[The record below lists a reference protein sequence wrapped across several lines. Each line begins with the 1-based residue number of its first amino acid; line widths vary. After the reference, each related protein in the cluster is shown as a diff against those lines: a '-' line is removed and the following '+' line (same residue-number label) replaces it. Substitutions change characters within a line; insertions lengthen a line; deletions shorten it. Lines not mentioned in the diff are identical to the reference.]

1 MILKNKF
8 FKINILTMLIVSF
21 LAVAAF
27 GQETAY
33 KPVAEEM
40 IGASGISWAPTV
52 SYSQL
57 VLTISRPDGTVFST
71 TFESGKTPYID
82 LGSILGSSY
91 SDGSYTYEL
100 RVIPSNAQ
108 KFRSESDFKAA
119 GEEGLRSHKALTQ
132 SGYFFIRG
140 GAIVT
145 PGESE
150 PGQLEGGQKGGPDTS
165 QEGLSGTSDICY
177 VDDLIVDGSLC
188 VGFDCTCNY
197 SFGFDTIVLK
207 ENNLRIFFD
216 DTSVGSFPSNNWRI
230 IINDSASGGASYF
243 GVEDSNAG
251 RRVFTLEAGAPS
263 HSLYV
268 DDGGRVG
275 FGTSTPVLDL
285 HVKSG
290 NTPALRLEQDGSS
303 GFSPQTWDVAGNE
316 TNFFVRDATNGSQL
330 PFKIRPGADSNSL
343 VIDSDN
349 DIGIGTLSPKD
360 DFSLELKR
368 TSGNAGILINNNDSV
383 EFKLNV
389 TTALVQIGSR
399 TNHKVNFVV
408 NNAAQMTLDTNG
420 YLGIGDTTPSYPI
433 EVAIANGARLETS
446 GNWVNPSSRELKE
459 NIQSLTAEEA
469 EDTLAGLN
477 PVKYNYKVDKTEG
490 YVGFIAED
498 VPELVA
504 VKDRKG
510 LVTMDVVAVLT
521 KVVQEQQKSLKEQQ
535 ESINQQKKVIADL
548 NKRIAGLEKD
558 SN

>member
-1 MILKNKF
+1 MIKINKF

-21 LAVAAF
+21 LAVAVH
-27 GQETAY
+27 GQETAS
-33 KPVAEEM
+33 KPVADEM
-40 IGASGISWAPTV
+40 IGASGISWVPRV
-52 SYSQL
+52 NYSQL

-71 TFESGKTPYID
+71 TFESGKTPYAD

-100 RVIPSNAQ
+100 RVIPANAQ
-108 KFRSESDFKAA
+108 KFRLESDIEAV
-119 GEEGLRSHKALTQ
+119 GGMQSHKALTQ
-132 SGYFFIRG
+132 SGYFLIQG

-145 PGESE
+145 PGETE
-150 PGQLEGGQKGGPDTS
+150 PGQEGGGLKSGGPDTG

-216 DTSVGSFPSNNWRI
+216 DTSAGSFPSNNWRI

-251 RRVFTLEAGAPS
+251 RRVFTLEAGAPA

-316 TNFFVRDATNGSQL
+316 TNFFVRDVTNGSQL
-330 PFKIRPGADSNSL
+330 PFRIRPGAPSSS
-343 VIDSDN
+343 VFIDVDG
-349 DIGIGTLSPKD
+349 DIGFRTSAPGFPIH
-360 DFSLELKR
+360 LKTDSSTNAAIVAER
-368 TSGNAGILINNNDSV
+368 TSGATNFMSATASFGQFGTVSDHPVRILVNSASKMQLNADNSLS
-383 EFKLNV
+383 
-389 TTALVQIGSR
+389 
-399 TNHKVNFVV
+399 
-408 NNAAQMTLDTNG
+408 M
-420 YLGIGDTTPSYPI
+420 
-433 EVAIANGARLETS
+433 TS
-446 GNWVNPSSRELKE
+446 GASCTAGGVWTNASSKELKE
-459 NIQSLTAEEA
+459 NIQSLTTDEA
-469 EDTLAGLN
+469 LNTLNGLN
-477 PVKYNYKVDKTEG
+477 PVKYNYKVDKTDKH
-490 YVGFIAED
+490 VGFIAED
-498 VPELVA
+498 APELVA
-504 VKDRKG
+504 TPDKKG
-510 LVTMDVVAVLT
+510 MSPMDVVGVLT
-521 KVVQEQQKSLKEQQ
+521 KVVQEQQKIISQ
-535 ESINQQKKVIADL
+535 L
-548 NKRIAGLEKD
+548 NERVAELEKD
-558 SN
+558 SK

>member
-150 PGQLEGGQKGGPDTS
+150 PGQLEGGQKSGPDTS

-285 HVKSG
+285 HVKSRYRSLKL
-290 NTPALRLEQDGSS
+290 THFCSLKLHP
-303 GFSPQTWDVAGNE
+303 
-316 TNFFVRDATNGSQL
+316 L
-330 PFKIRPGADSNSL
+330 P
-343 VIDSDN
+343 
-349 DIGIGTLSPKD
+349 
-360 DFSLELKR
+360 
-368 TSGNAGILINNNDSV
+368 
-383 EFKLNV
+383 
-389 TTALVQIGSR
+389 
-399 TNHKVNFVV
+399 VNF
-408 NNAAQMTLDTNG
+408 
-420 YLGIGDTTPSYPI
+420 
-433 EVAIANGARLETS
+433 
-446 GNWVNPSSRELKE
+446 
-459 NIQSLTAEEA
+459 
-469 EDTLAGLN
+469 
-477 PVKYNYKVDKTEG
+477 
-490 YVGFIAED
+490 
-498 VPELVA
+498 
-504 VKDRKG
+504 
-510 LVTMDVVAVLT
+510 
-521 KVVQEQQKSLKEQQ
+521 
-535 ESINQQKKVIADL
+535 
-548 NKRIAGLEKD
+548 
-558 SN
+558 